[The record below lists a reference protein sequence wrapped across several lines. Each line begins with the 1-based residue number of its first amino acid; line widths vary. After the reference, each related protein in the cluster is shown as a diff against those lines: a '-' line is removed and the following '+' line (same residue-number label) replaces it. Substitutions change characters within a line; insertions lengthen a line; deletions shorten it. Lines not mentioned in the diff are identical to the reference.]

1 MTTDD
6 TCPPA
11 HLLPAML
18 YCGLDEVGRGC
29 LAGPVMAA
37 CVHIPEQFRGLPFWA
52 GVTDS
57 KKLSAKKRDH
67 LFPLIQQHTVHGIA
81 SCPVEDIDRLNILQ
95 ASLRAMEQAYAEM
108 IRRAPIPLSPLT
120 CLVDGIHIPKNLP
133 GPAQAIV
140 KGDLKHLEIAAAS
153 ILAKVTR
160 DRLMQVLHEE
170 FPIYGWDRNAG
181 YGAQKHLDALK
192 THGPTPHHR
201 RSFAPVKNLCA
212 A

>member
-1 MTTDD
+1 MNTDNQL
-6 TCPPA
+6 PSSPF
-11 HLLPAML
+11 PAML

-37 CVHIPEQFRGLPFWA
+37 CVHIPEKFRGLPFWA

-57 KKLSAKKRDH
+57 KKLSAKKREH

-81 SCPVEDIDRLNILQ
+81 SCSVEEIDRLNILQ
-95 ASLRAMEQAYAEM
+95 ASLLAMELAYAEM
-108 IRRAPIPLSPLT
+108 IRHAPSPLPLLT

-160 DRLMQVLHEE
+160 DRLMQALHEE
-170 FPIYGWDRNAG
+170 FPVYGWNRNAG
-181 YGAQKHLDALK
+181 YGAQKHLDALI
-192 THGPTPHHR
+192 THGPTLHHR
-201 RSFAPVKNLCA
+201 RSFAPIRKVLA